1 MDFFFFSLLFFSALY
16 TLIWMM
22 QVSCVC
28 FLQELLR
35 HKLLKI
41 QHKSVKYESNS
52 IHWLFYLAFPQAW
65 PHLTEFLAL
74 HTQMSRNPN
83 INPNR
88 ALSLICGCKIGH
100 FSQVFSPRRCIKKQ
114 MDAKQSLPF
123 IQTLTSISHFIHRL
137 LYLHSALC
145 CLTARFV
152 SRAQIRK
159 KYYGPGS
166 IFLPVFE
173 LHKKKNLTLR

>member
-1 MDFFFFSLLFFSALY
+1 
-16 TLIWMM
+16 MM

-137 LYLHSALC
+137 LYLHSTLC